1 MKERNLESPS
11 HARVVLAA
19 NLDIG
24 GGGARRG
31 SELRKINLA
40 ELGEAARILPARVR
54 AARILPAPVRA
65 ACSPPAKRDG
75 AGFAAKPSHRLL
87 PYFALAVPLPV
98 RTQWLKGQG
107 FSSDEVDEE
116 KKSTK

>member
-11 HARVVLAA
+11 RARVVLAA
-19 NLDIG
+19 NLGIG

-31 SELRKINLA
+31 SEFRKINLA

-54 AARILPAPVRA
+54 V

-87 PYFALAVPLPV
+87 PYFASAVPLLV

-107 FSSDEVDEE
+107 FSSDEVEEE
-116 KKSTK
+116 KKSIK